1 MFVGFFSI
9 GDYMNNDQ
17 VYEDIQDINQLKK
30 QMTDFLE
37 EYNSTPGVVNMD
49 LVLFRDA
56 IEHGKLSRLHKNQ
69 MKINNIKRW
78 CASQGKEVTT
88 TLTNK

>member
-1 MFVGFFSI
+1 MFLSV
-9 GDYMNNDQ
+9 GDYMNPDN

-37 EYNSTPGVVNMD
+37 EYNSTPGVINMD

-56 IEHGKLSRLHKNQ
+56 IEHGTQS
-69 MKINNIKRW
+69 
-78 CASQGKEVTT
+78 SS
-88 TLTNK
+88 